1 METVPVLM
9 LRGHAINMSW
19 KTQLYFS
26 RCWNYTMYSGLL
38 TMYPIFIKWHL
49 EWFPLDRI
57 RLPYQFRSI
66 IVCWVTSLQ
75 KICVHHISLAS
86 KIYRAPAAIDQK
98 TLFYFRHT
106 HLLYM
111 NRLSWWYFGFYC
123 FLEENSVIKVDVKL
137 WAALG
142 FVYNFFFWE
151 RNPFINN
158 LLKQWVNLF
167 ESREISIFKTSHQF
181 TSTWWYIFF
190 LLPLP

>member
-1 METVPVLM
+1 MDANEWLQIATGALLIKMFHGNSLTFRYFSRRMSLRSVWQNFDGRLFSGSQINLCNSVCSNGLVYWFSGDWAMETVPVLM

-75 KICVHHISLAS
+75 KNLGSPYILL
-86 KIYRAPAAIDQK
+86 IY
-98 TLFYFRHT
+98 H
-106 HLLYM
+106 
-111 NRLSWWYFGFYC
+111 
-123 FLEENSVIKVDVKL
+123 
-137 WAALG
+137 
-142 FVYNFFFWE
+142 
-151 RNPFINN
+151 
-158 LLKQWVNLF
+158 
-167 ESREISIFKTSHQF
+167 
-181 TSTWWYIFF
+181 
-190 LLPLP
+190 